1 MANLKDLTGINFK
14 LVNTT
19 QAGNIFAGDNQ
30 TLLLKPV
37 NREYSG
43 TIKKPQY
50 YLNLLLNGKSEYL
63 SGLFSTNNDM
73 VFSADY
79 KDALGIKHIVKI
91 AFADAGKALMIKAAI

>member
-1 MANLKDLTGINFK
+1 MNLKDLTGINFK
-14 LVNTT
+14 LVNVT

-43 TIKKPQY
+43 KTKKPQY
-50 YLNLLLNGKSEYL
+50 YLNLIQNGRSEYL
-63 SGLFSTNNDM
+63 SGLFATNDDM

-79 KDALGIKHIVKI
+79 KDFLGIKHLVKI
-91 AFADAGKALMIKAAI
+91 VFADSGKALSIKAAA